1 MMTLDALNGKIMN
14 AFLPS
19 LYFGP
24 LQIFLKIYI
33 LITSS
38 QEKEIKFKLKTP
50 KGNFTSPQRNKSF

>member
-33 LITSS
+33 LITLTR
-38 QEKEIKFKLKTP
+38 K
-50 KGNFTSPQRNKSF
+50 RNKI